1 MVMHLQKLDKRV
13 ERDNT
18 EGVEHGTDHPYFYH
32 LDVGSHGQRLGYTN
46 ETRKKI
52 KSKLL
57 NI

>member
-1 MVMHLQKLDKRV
+1 MHFQNLEKRV

-18 EGVEHGTDHPYFYH
+18 EGVEHGTGHPYFYH
-32 LDVGSHGQRLGYTN
+32 LDIGSPGKRLGYAN